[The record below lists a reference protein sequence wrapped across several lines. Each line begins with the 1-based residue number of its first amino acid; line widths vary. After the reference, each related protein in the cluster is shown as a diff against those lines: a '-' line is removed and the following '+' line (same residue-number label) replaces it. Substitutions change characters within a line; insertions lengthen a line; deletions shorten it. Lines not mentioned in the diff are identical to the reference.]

1 MSEYFGIYRKCN
13 GGRNEKFYKIAK
25 HCEKV
30 IEENG
35 GDFEETFLTLVE
47 KHNKNIKNAQML
59 TKDEAL
65 NTIKMFSDDFAAYR
79 EITDQLNDN
88 QKLFVEIAM
97 MFKQQAIDDGDD
109 EINDLLTRCEETI
122 EQIIIDDLSIDDYQ
136 MEEEIMMY
144 DELLAEI
151 I

>member
-25 HCEKV
+25 QTQREV
-30 IEENG
+30 NENG
-35 GDFEETFLTLVE
+35 GDFEEIFLTLVE
-47 KHNKNIKNAQML
+47 EHNKKVKNTPVL
-59 TKDEAL
+59 SKDETL
-65 NTIKMFSDDFAAYR
+65 NTIKMFSDDFVAYR
-79 EITDQLNDN
+79 EITSQLNDN